1 MTEVEI
7 VAQDPIN
14 ILKGHKETVTCL
26 ALSPS
31 GNLLVSGSQD
41 STVRVWDLK
50 SGKVIKAIKDCFKND
65 NEENSEISSVC
76 FSTQNDN
83 DLFVASNHRIYC
95 FDLTDSGMIITKE
108 NYIYDFNLDEIND
121 IKVNDKGNY
130 LAACD
135 DFGVIYIVDLETK
148 KLIKKPHNGH
158 DNICTCVEFRPK
170 NKWEVWSGGMDCK
183 LFKWDIS
190 RGIPTRN
197 YDMINKNINSS
208 NVKMVNPPFVHKIAI
223 SSDGHTIAVGLG
235 DGSIQFL
242 KQTKVGGNKKK
253 AKMEWEPIW
262 RLEDA
267 HTWVVSDLTFITPTI
282 LVSGANDGKINL
294 IKIPADGKEN
304 ESKPTVKATIPTT
317 LKVNSI
323 IATREPESSDEKI
336 KESLTIYMSGVP
348 ISLSEPPTGDI
359 FVYKFQN

>member
-1 MTEVEI
+1 MTEIIIQE
-7 VAQDPIN
+7 PIN
-14 ILKGHKETVTCL
+14 VLKGHKGPVSCL
-26 ALSPS
+26 SLSPS

-41 STVRVWDLK
+41 ATVRIWNLK
-50 SGKVIKAIKDCFKND
+50 TGKVIKAIKDCFKND
-65 NEENSEISSVC
+65 KGENSDISSVC
-76 FSTQNDN
+76 FSTVNEN
-83 DLFVASNHRIYC
+83 ELFVASNHRIYF
-95 FDLTDSGMIITKE
+95 FDLTESPMIILKE
-108 NYIYDFNLDEIND
+108 NFIYDFNLDEINE
-121 IKVNDKGNY
+121 IKVNDTGNY

-148 KLIKKPHNGH
+148 KLLKKPHNGH

-197 YDMINKNINSS
+197 YNMLNVNINSK
-208 NVKMVNPPFVHKIAI
+208 NIQMVNPPFVHRISI

-242 KQTKVGGNKKK
+242 KQHKVGGSKKK
-253 AKMEWEPIW
+253 PKMEWEKVW
-262 RLEDA
+262 RLEDS
-267 HTWVVSDLTFITPTI
+267 HSWVVSDLTFVNPTT

-294 IKIPADGKEN
+294 LEIPADGKEY
-304 ESKPTVKATIPTT
+304 ELKPEVKGTITT
-317 LKVNSI
+317 PFKVNSI
-323 IATREPESSDEKI
+323 VVTKDSENTNENL
-336 KESLTIYMSGVP
+336 KESLTVYMSGVP
-348 ISLSEPPTGDI
+348 ISLSEEPSNDI

>member
-7 VAQDPIN
+7 IAQETIN

-41 STVRVWDLK
+41 STVRIWDL
-50 SGKVIKAIKDCFKND
+50 STGKVTKAIKDCFKND
-65 NEENSEISSVC
+65 KGENSEINSVC

-83 DLFVASNHRIYC
+83 ELFVASNHRVYC
-95 FDLTDSGMIITKE
+95 FDLTDTGMIITKE
-108 NYIYDFNLDEIND
+108 NNIYDFNLDEIND

-148 KLIKKPHNGH
+148 KLLKKPHNGH
-158 DNICTCVEFRPK
+158 DNICNCIEFRPK

-197 YDMINKNINSS
+197 YNMLNVNINNNS
-208 NVKMVNPPFVHKIAI
+208 VKMVNPPFVNSIAI
-223 SSDGHTIAVGLG
+223 SPDGHTVAAGLG

-242 KQTKVGGNKKK
+242 KQIKVGGNKKK
-253 AKMEWEPIW
+253 AKTEWEPIW
-262 RLEDA
+262 RLENS
-267 HTWVVSDLTFITPTI
+267 HTWFVSDLKFITPTI

-294 IKIPADGKEN
+294 IEIPADGKEN
-304 ESKPTVKATIPTT
+304 ESKPEVKSTIQTT

-323 IATREPESSDEKI
+323 VITREPGSTDENL
-336 KESLTIYMSGVP
+336 KESLTVYMSGVP
-348 ISLSEPPTGDI
+348 ISLSEPSTSDI